1 MFGGRGRVHVFGDGC
16 ACLGTGVRVYVRVRV
31 FGDGCRCLEDGGRVH
46 VFGDGSRCLGT
57 DVGV

>member
-1 MFGGRGRVHVFGDGC
+1 MFGDGC
-16 ACLGTGVRVYVRVRV
+16 GCLETGVRVYVRVRV